1 MGALRGLKDTR
12 GPVLVG
18 RGGGV
23 GGGLT
28 SAALFGVYL
37 GFGGRAIWVSLAV
50 ALFVVGAFLVRRF
63 WAQSVRLI
71 GVARHS
77 T

>member
-1 MGALRGLKDTR
+1 MLIS
-12 GPVLVG
+12 LVG
-18 RGGGV
+18 YW
-23 GGGLT
+23 GLGLP
-28 SAALFGVYL
+28 SAALFGVYM

-71 GVARHS
+71 GAARHS